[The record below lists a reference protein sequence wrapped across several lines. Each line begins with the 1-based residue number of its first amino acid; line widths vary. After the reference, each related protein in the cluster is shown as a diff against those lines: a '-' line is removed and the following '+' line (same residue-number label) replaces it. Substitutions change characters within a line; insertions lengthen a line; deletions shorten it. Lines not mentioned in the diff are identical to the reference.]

1 MRTTAWLALAAT
13 LAAGPALA
21 QELVDGG
28 KVEDILEL
36 ARNRGTATLE
46 SQSDGSPRISGKIK
60 GIQYYVFF
68 MNCTEGADC
77 EDLNFYA
84 GFSNIKP
91 TLDAINAWNRD
102 KRFGNAYLDADLDA
116 AIEYD
121 LNLEYGVS
129 RENLDAGFG
138 VWSVIL
144 EEYIAYVGYKAE

>member
-1 MRTTAWLALAAT
+1 MKIAWLAIAAALAT
-13 LAAGPALA
+13 GPALS
-21 QELVDGG
+21 QELVDGS
-28 KVEDILEL
+28 KVDSIVEL
-36 ARNRGTATLE
+36 ARGYGSATLE
-46 SQSDGSPRISGKIK
+46 SQTDGSPRIAGKIK
-60 GIQYYVFF
+60 GVPYYVFF
-68 MNCTEGADC
+68 MNCTEGANC

-84 GFSNIKP
+84 GFANIKP

-102 KRFGNAYLDADLDA
+102 KRFGNAYLDSDLDA

-129 RENLDAGFG
+129 RDNLDAAFG